1 MIQVEKA
8 LAENAA
14 IFAAYEQTTDTQE
27 YILPYSYDQHLQKL
41 QDPTLV
47 YLRILENNV
56 LKGFFI
62 LALDPDGKS
71 IEFRRIVVYE
81 KGQGIGQKAIALM
94 EQFCLQELKRRRIWL
109 DVFEHNKRGKYIYEK
124 MGYKLF
130 GESDYQGRKLLLYQK
145 TLE

>member
-8 LAENAA
+8 LAEDAA
-14 IFAAYEQTTDTQE
+14 VFAAYEQTTDTQE
-27 YILPYSYDQHLQKL
+27 YIHPYSYDQHLQKL

-71 IEFRRIVVYE
+71 IEFRRIVVSE

-124 MGYKLF
+124 IGYKLF